1 MSNEKISKI
10 SAELAPTFSRIYYST
25 EGYWK
30 GYSAIPKLAE
40 KAKVS
45 EDVAK
50 QWLQKQAIWQIYLPS
65 PKYIPRPHWTVDK
78 PNQIHQADLLFLPH
92 DRVGRKTYK
101 YALVVVD
108 VASRYKDA
116 EALTSKESH
125 EITKAFEKIYSRKLK
140 YPKTLIVDPGR
151 EFMGDVTKLMNYH
164 NVKIQRSEAGNHRA
178 QAFVERANRTLSEK
192 LFSHQYAQ
200 EMVSD
205 DRSRVWVKRLPDILK
220 TLNNTPTKI
229 TGKESDKAIKLKEV
243 DIETK
248 RYHRVVGLDEDRLPP
263 GVKVRYLLSPG
274 ELEGGEK
281 RRATDPIW
289 SIKVYDITRSAVSPN
304 QPVLYYLLD
313 GPRRGFVREEL
324 QVIPYDTELP
334 PNSVLRL

>member
-1 MSNEKISKI
+1 M
-10 SAELAPTFSRIYYST
+10 
-25 EGYWK
+25 
-30 GYSAIPKLAE
+30 
-40 KAKVS
+40 
-45 EDVAK
+45 
-50 QWLQKQAIWQIYLPS
+50 
-65 PKYIPRPHWTVDK
+65 
-78 PNQIHQADLLFLPH
+78 
-92 DRVGRKTYK
+92 
-101 YALVVVD
+101 
-108 VASRYKDA
+108 
-116 EALTSKESH
+116 
-125 EITKAFEKIYSRKLK
+125 
-140 YPKTLIVDPGR
+140 VDPGK
-151 EFMGDVTKLMNYH
+151 EFMGEVTKLMNYH

-220 TLNNTPTKI
+220 TLNNTPTRI
-229 TGKESDKAIKLKEV
+229 TGKEPDKAIKLKEV
-243 DIETK
+243 DIEPK
-248 RYHRVVGLDEDRLPP
+248 NYQRKVGLDEVRLPP
-263 GVKVRYLLSPG
+263 SVKVRYLLSPG

-289 SIKVYDITRSAVSPN
+289 SIKVYDITRSVVSPN

-334 PNSVLRL
+334 PNSVLQR

>member
-1 MSNEKISKI
+1 MSSTLSK
-10 SAELAPTFSRIYYST
+10 IYYST

-30 GYSAIPKLAE
+30 GYSAIPKLAQ
-40 KAKVS
+40 KANVS
-45 EDVAK
+45 ENEAK

-65 PKYIPRPHWTVDK
+65 PKYIPRPHWTEDK

-125 EITKAFEKIYSRKLK
+125 EITKSFEKIYSRKLK

-205 DRSRVWVKRLPDILK
+205 DRSRVWVKRLPYILK
-220 TLNNTPTKI
+220 TLNNTPTRI
-229 TGKESDKAIKLKEV
+229 TGKEPDKTIKQKEV

-289 SIKVYDITRSAVSPN
+289 SIKVYDITRSVVSPN